1 MRFAKLQHSPTNVKS
16 FGHRIG
22 RPALHALTCFCK
34 LQPTHVN
41 MNNPSSLPRAA
52 PRAVSP
58 VSMLAEQLADLV
70 CRAAAFDQLDSDFR
84 QRLAEAAQMV
94 GGLEPYLESCT
105 TAESPALA
113 ALVADTQSM
122 DWQARHTSGETRV
135 ALEQEMLSGHVE
147 GQFLKLLIHA
157 MQARRVLE
165 IGLFTGYSALAMA
178 EALPDG
184 GQLVACE
191 LDPFAASFAQRA
203 MARSPHH
210 AKIRIEVGD
219 AAVSMR
225 RLNDAGETFDLI
237 FIDAD
242 KPGYAT
248 YFHLA
253 LVGSLL
259 APHGLVCVDNTLMQG
274 KPYGAGEPTANGQA
288 IADFNRLVSGD
299 ARVEQVMLPLRDGLT
314 LIRRC

>member
-1 MRFAKLQHSPTNVKS
+1 M
-16 FGHRIG
+16 
-22 RPALHALTCFCK
+22 
-34 LQPTHVN
+34 
-41 MNNPSSLPRAA
+41 
-52 PRAVSP
+52 RAVSP
-58 VSMLAEQLADLV
+58 VSMLAEQLSQLV
-70 CRAAAFDQLDSDFR
+70 RSASVLKDLDSDFR
-84 QRLAEAAQMV
+84 QRLAEAAQLA

-105 TAESPALA
+105 SAESPALT
-113 ALVADTQSM
+113 ALIVDTQSM
-122 DWQARHTSGETRV
+122 DWYARHTSGETRV

-147 GQFLKLLIHA
+147 GQFLKLLVHA
-157 MQARRVLE
+157 MKARRVLE

-178 EALPDG
+178 EALPDD

-191 LDPFAASFAQRA
+191 LDPFAASFAHRA

-210 AKIRIEVGD
+210 HKIQIEVGD

-225 RLNDAGETFDLI
+225 RLKDAGETFDLI

-253 LVGSLL
+253 LDGSLL
-259 APHGLVCVDNTLMQG
+259 APHGIICVDNTLMQG
-274 KPYGAGEPTANGQA
+274 KPYGVGEPSANGQA
-288 IADFNRLVSGD
+288 IADFNRLVSED